1 MVEFSNKFGGQLEKY
16 TNSLAYTDRKIV
28 GSFIGMGVCGVVGFF
43 AFSSSVAIGLGGGTL
58 TFLILDSTN

>member
-43 AFSSSVAIGLGGGTL
+43 AFSSNIAIGVGGGTL
-58 TFLILDSTN
+58 TYILNSLNN